1 MQRRKIRRTQKSEQ
15 KYLEFA
21 QSLGKTLDQRQENRE
36 YKKASFARLCSLAF
50 SPSLDPPPSPVG
62 VVAANNNPSV

>member
-21 QSLGKTLDQRQENRE
+21 QSLGKTTLVEQREENRE

-50 SPSLDPPPSPVG
+50 SPSLDPPPPPPPW
-62 VVAANNNPSV
+62 AW